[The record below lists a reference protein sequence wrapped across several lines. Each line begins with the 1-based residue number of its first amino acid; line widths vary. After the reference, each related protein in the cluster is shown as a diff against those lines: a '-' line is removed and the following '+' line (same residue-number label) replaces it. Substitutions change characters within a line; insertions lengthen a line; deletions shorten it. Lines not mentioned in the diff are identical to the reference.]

1 MNKSSSG
8 VDLLTDVSGDSAVI
22 EVSNSGKAKGES
34 PASSS
39 IYSPVQSLTETGKKY
54 SVITSFLTL
63 PHLNCKKRTG
73 KQNLQA

>member
-39 IYSPVQSLTETGKKY
+39 IHQLKASL
-54 SVITSFLTL
+54 
-63 PHLNCKKRTG
+63 
-73 KQNLQA
+73 KQEKIIQLLHHF